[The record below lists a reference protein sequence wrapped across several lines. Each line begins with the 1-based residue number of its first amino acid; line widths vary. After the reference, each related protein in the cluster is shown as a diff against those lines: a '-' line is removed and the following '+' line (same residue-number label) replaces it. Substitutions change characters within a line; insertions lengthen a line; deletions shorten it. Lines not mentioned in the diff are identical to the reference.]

1 MSLPLILATKN
12 KGKTDELKLL
22 LQNLDFNIKSLH
34 DLNTEIEIVEDK
46 DTFEG
51 NAIKKAE
58 ALCEITGS
66 PALSD
71 DSGLCVD
78 ALDGRPGVYSARYGK
93 DNFTDKDRCLY
104 LLEELKDV
112 PDFKR
117 TAHFQ
122 CALAF
127 KIPSSECTIFKGTVY
142 GKISMAPV
150 GSKGFGYDP
159 VFIPDGYDVSMA
171 ELGMDIK
178 NKISHRAVALNKFY
192 KWVKENYVELN
203 KQVKR

>member
-1 MSLPLILATKN
+1 MPLPLILATKN

-22 LQNLDFNIKSLH
+22 LQKLDFNIRSLREI
-34 DLNTEIEIVEDK
+34 NKEIEIVEDK

-58 ALCEITGS
+58 TLCEITGS
-66 PALSD
+66 PSLSD

-78 ALDGRPGVYSARYGK
+78 ALDGKPGVYSARYGG
-93 DNFTDKDRCLY
+93 DNLTDKERYIY

-117 TAHFQ
+117 TASFQ
-122 CALAF
+122 CVLAF
-127 KIPSSECTIFKGTVY
+127 KIPSAESMIFKGAVY
-142 GKISMAPV
+142 GKISTKAR

-159 VFIPDGYDVSMA
+159 VFIPDGYDLSMA

-178 NKISHRAVALNKFY
+178 NQISHRAVALNKFY
-192 KWVKENYVELN
+192 KWIKENYVELN